1 MLAKGFPIHYRGR
14 LECGRRGVAWSAS
27 EAKIDGG
34 RSSRPFSSKGPPRG
48 RSEVSRAPKWSRSP
62 NVYQSH
68 RFLSVRT
75 STNRIRII
83 AATAKS
89 SLPLNI
95 VTFYAG
101 DRPKSRKTARPGAPG
116 GSGGGCEKWLWFISD
131 PPNRFG
137 TDQCSDISSQ
147 SQSSK

>member
-1 MLAKGFPIHYRGR
+1 MIKRNWGSGN
-14 LECGRRGVAWSAS
+14 
-27 EAKIDGG
+27 
-34 RSSRPFSSKGPPRG
+34 SSKSRKPRELG
-48 RSEVSRAPKWSRSP
+48 TLGEAIW

-95 VTFYAG
+95 ITFYAG
-101 DRPKSRKTARPGAPG
+101 DRPKSRKTARPEAP
-116 GSGGGCEKWLWFISD
+116 SRIRL
-131 PPNRFG
+131 RM
-137 TDQCSDISSQ
+137 
-147 SQSSK
+147 